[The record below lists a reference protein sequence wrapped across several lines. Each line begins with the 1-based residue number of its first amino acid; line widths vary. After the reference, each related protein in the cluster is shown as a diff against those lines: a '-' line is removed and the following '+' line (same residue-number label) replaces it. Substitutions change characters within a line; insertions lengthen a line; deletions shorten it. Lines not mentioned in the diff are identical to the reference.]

1 VDFGRTD
8 ESKEEIGGKVISV
21 TFEVAATSTE
31 SGLFGSKRA
40 FAFEEPSM
48 LFDPLRLRSLTARNR
63 IMVSPMCQYSS
74 PDGFATDWHLV
85 HLGSRAV
92 GGASLVFTEA
102 TAVTADGRISPQDL
116 GIWKDD
122 HVEFLSKIARFVRE
136 QGAIPGMQ
144 LAHAG
149 RKGSTRAPWETPG
162 AVPISEG
169 GWIPVAPSAIP
180 FSESYAKPAALDEN
194 GIRAIVKAF
203 ADAARRA
210 LNAGF
215 LVVEVHAAHGYLIH
229 EFLSPLSNQRTDA
242 YGGSF
247 DNRARILREVVAA
260 IRGVW
265 PDHLP
270 LFVRISATDWVEGGW
285 DLKQSI
291 ELAKQLRPLGAD
303 LIDCSSGG
311 LVPDARIQV
320 GPGYQV
326 PFAEAIRREAGIL
339 TGTVGMITTAAQASE
354 ILRSGKADLI
364 EMAREFLRQP
374 YWPLQVA
381 EEEKIR
387 VSWPVQYLRAAHHDT
402 PRREP
407 LNVPEPIRSAP
418 ARRANH
424 D

>member
-1 VDFGRTD
+1 
-8 ESKEEIGGKVISV
+8 
-21 TFEVAATSTE
+21 
-31 SGLFGSKRA
+31 
-40 FAFEEPSM
+40 M
-48 LFDPLRLRSLTARNR
+48 LFDPLPLRSLTARNR

-92 GGASLVFTEA
+92 GGASIVFTEA
-102 TAVTADGRISPQDL
+102 NAVTAEGRISPHDL
-116 GIWKDD
+116 GIWKDE
-122 HVEFLSKIARFVRE
+122 HMEFLSRIARFVRE
-136 QGAIPGMQ
+136 QGAIPGTQ

-149 RKGSTRAPWETPG
+149 RKGSTRVPWETPG

-169 GWIPVAPSAIP
+169 GWVPVAPSAIP
-180 FSESYAKPAALDEN
+180 FSDSYPQPSALAESA
-194 GIRAIVKAF
+194 IRAVVKAF

-210 LNAGF
+210 LDAGF
-215 LVVEVHAAHGYLIH
+215 LVLEVHAAHGYLLH
-229 EFLSPLSNQRTDA
+229 EFLSPLSNKRTDA

-247 DNRARILREVVAA
+247 ENRTRILREVVRG

-265 PDHLP
+265 PDGLP

-291 ELAKQLRPLGAD
+291 ELAKQIRPLGVD

-311 LVPDARIQV
+311 VVPDAKIPI

-326 PFAEAIRREAGIL
+326 PFAEAIRRDAGIL
-339 TGTVGMITTAAQASE
+339 TAAVGMITTPAQATE
-354 ILRSGKADLI
+354 ILRGGKADLI
-364 EMAREFLRQP
+364 VMAREFLRQP
-374 YWPLQVA
+374 YWPLHA
-381 EEEKIR
+381 ADEEKFPA
-387 VSWPVQYLRAAHHDT
+387 SWPVQYLRAAHRDT

-407 LNVPEPIRSAP
+407 MNAP
-418 ARRANH
+418 DLLDTVAARGAMP

>member
-1 VDFGRTD
+1 
-8 ESKEEIGGKVISV
+8 
-21 TFEVAATSTE
+21 
-31 SGLFGSKRA
+31 
-40 FAFEEPSM
+40 M
-48 LFDPLRLRSLTARNR
+48 LFDPLRLRGLTARNR

-92 GGASLVFTEA
+92 GGASIVFTEA
-102 TAVTADGRISPQDL
+102 NAVTADGRISPYDL
-116 GIWKDD
+116 GIWKDE
-122 HVEFLSKIARFVRE
+122 HVGFLSRIARFVRE
-136 QGAIPGMQ
+136 QGSIPGTQ

-149 RKGSTRAPWETPG
+149 RKGSARVPWETPG
-162 AVPISEG
+162 AVPVSEG
-169 GWIPVAPSAIP
+169 GWVPVAPSAIP
-180 FSESYAKPAALDEN
+180 FSGSYPKPAALDEN
-194 GIRAIVKAF
+194 GVRAVVQAF

-210 LNAGF
+210 LDAGF
-215 LVVEVHAAHGYLIH
+215 LVIEVHAAHGYLID
-229 EFLSPLSNQRTDA
+229 EFLSPLSNKRTDA

-247 DNRARILREVVAA
+247 ENRTRILREIVAG

-265 PDHLP
+265 PEHLP

-291 ELAKQLRPLGAD
+291 ELAKQIRPLGVD

-311 LVPDARIQV
+311 IVPDAKIPI

-339 TGTVGMITTAAQASE
+339 TAAVGMITTAAQATE
-354 ILRSGKADLI
+354 ILRDGKADLI
-364 EMAREFLRQP
+364 VMAREFLRQP
-374 YWPLQVA
+374 YWPLHA
-381 EEEKIR
+381 ADEEKFPA
-387 VSWPVQYLRAAHHDT
+387 SWPVQYLRAAHRDT

-407 LNVPEPIRSAP
+407 LNAP
-418 ARRANH
+418 DSIPVTAARRAIP

>member
-1 VDFGRTD
+1 
-8 ESKEEIGGKVISV
+8 
-21 TFEVAATSTE
+21 
-31 SGLFGSKRA
+31 
-40 FAFEEPSM
+40 M
-48 LFDPLRLRSLTARNR
+48 LFDPLPLRSLTARNR

-92 GGASLVFTEA
+92 GGASIVFTEA
-102 TAVTADGRISPQDL
+102 NAVTAEGRISPHDL
-116 GIWKDD
+116 GIWKDE
-122 HVEFLSKIARFVRE
+122 HMEFLSRIARFVRE
-136 QGAIPGMQ
+136 QGAIPGTQ

-149 RKGSTRAPWETPG
+149 RKGSTRVPWETPG

-169 GWIPVAPSAIP
+169 GWVPVAPSAIP
-180 FSESYAKPAALDEN
+180 FSDSYPQPSALAESA
-194 GIRAIVKAF
+194 IRAVVKAF

-210 LNAGF
+210 LDAGF
-215 LVVEVHAAHGYLIH
+215 LVLEVHAAHGYLLH
-229 EFLSPLSNQRTDA
+229 EFLSPLSNKRTDA

-247 DNRARILREVVAA
+247 ENRTRILREVVRG

-265 PDHLP
+265 PDGLP

-291 ELAKQLRPLGAD
+291 ELAKQIRPLGVD

-311 LVPDARIQV
+311 VVPDAKIPI

-326 PFAEAIRREAGIL
+326 PFAEAIRRDAGIL
-339 TGTVGMITTAAQASE
+339 TAAVGMITTPAQATE
-354 ILRSGKADLI
+354 ILRGGKADLI
-364 EMAREFLRQP
+364 VMAREFLRQP
-374 YWPLQVA
+374 YWPLHA
-381 EEEKIR
+381 ADEEKFPA
-387 VSWPVQYLRAAHHDT
+387 SWPVQYLRAAHRDT

-407 LNVPEPIRSAP
+407 MNAP
-418 ARRANH
+418 DLLDTVAASGAMP

>member
-1 VDFGRTD
+1 
-8 ESKEEIGGKVISV
+8 
-21 TFEVAATSTE
+21 
-31 SGLFGSKRA
+31 
-40 FAFEEPSM
+40 M
-48 LFDPLRLRSLTARNR
+48 LFDPLPLRSLTARNR

-92 GGASLVFTEA
+92 GGASIVFTEA
-102 TAVTADGRISPQDL
+102 NAVTAEGRISPHDL
-116 GIWKDD
+116 GIWKDE
-122 HVEFLSKIARFVRE
+122 HMEFLSRIARFVRE
-136 QGAIPGMQ
+136 QGAIPGTQ

-149 RKGSTRAPWETPG
+149 RKGSTRVPWETPG

-169 GWIPVAPSAIP
+169 GWVPVAPSAIP
-180 FSESYAKPAALDEN
+180 FSDSYPQPSALAESA
-194 GIRAIVKAF
+194 IRAVVKAF

-210 LNAGF
+210 LDAGF
-215 LVVEVHAAHGYLIH
+215 LVLEVHAAHGYLIH
-229 EFLSPLSNQRTDA
+229 EFLSPLSNKRTDA

-247 DNRARILREVVAA
+247 ENRTRILREVVRG

-265 PDHLP
+265 PDGLP

-291 ELAKQLRPLGAD
+291 ELAKQIRPLGVD

-311 LVPDARIQV
+311 VVPDAKIPI

-326 PFAEAIRREAGIL
+326 PFAEAIRRDAGIL
-339 TGTVGMITTAAQASE
+339 TAAVGMITTPAQATE
-354 ILRSGKADLI
+354 ILRGGKADLI
-364 EMAREFLRQP
+364 VMAREFLRQP
-374 YWPLQVA
+374 YWPLHA
-381 EEEKIR
+381 ADEEKFPA
-387 VSWPVQYLRAAHHDT
+387 SWPVQYLRAAHRDT

-407 LNVPEPIRSAP
+407 MNAP
-418 ARRANH
+418 DLLDSVAARGAMP